1 MLTIN
6 ESNVTLMVKN
16 LDESIKFYESIGLTM
31 KNRWENHYAMVETK
45 GITIGLHPTDQK
57 ELSSGTLS
65 IGFMV
70 DSITDAMEMLKKNH
84 ITFKLDDG
92 KSGKY
97 LHFDDPDGTDLY
109 FVEPKWK

>member
-1 MLTIN
+1 
-6 ESNVTLMVKN
+6 
-16 LDESIKFYESIGLTM
+16 
-31 KNRWENHYAMVETK
+31 
-45 GITIGLHPTDQK
+45 
-57 ELSSGTLS
+57 
-65 IGFMV
+65 
-70 DSITDAMEMLKKNH
+70 MEMLKKNH